1 MITFKQY
8 IILTEDRIEFLKKKY
23 NDISSSWDIFR
34 KVTGP
39 NDIVDYWARV
49 DPTPNHKYLDWI
61 MRQYMR
67 KNFRQEDFGRVRT
80 ALEAFDR
87 HKAHI
92 PQKDILRYDKLM
104 DLEDAVEA
112 VTGTKS
118 KREEIRDVKHE
129 GADKIFDEGGVV
141 VYHIKT
147 EAAAKFYG
155 KGTKWC
161 TAAEND
167 CLFKHYNKEGPL
179 YVIFCKG
186 FNGKLEKFQFH
197 FESDQFMDVEDND
210 IDLKE
215 LVQHNKV
222 LQDIPEWQG
231 KNIAVTND
239 KNVNTKSV
247 FMSIIR
253 IIENLENTDV
263 EIEARVDNVLSDKR
277 VTEKQ
282 LEWIINDSC
291 LSLDILLPTLQHRKC
306 TKQLLQLAAEKTRF
320 RRICK

>member
-1 MITFKQY
+1 
-8 IILTEDRIEFLKKKY
+8 
-23 NDISSSWDIFR
+23 
-34 KVTGP
+34 
-39 NDIVDYWARV
+39 
-49 DPTPNHKYLDWI
+49 
-61 MRQYMR
+61 MRQYTR

-80 ALEAFDR
+80 ALEAFDH

-129 GADKIFDEGGVV
+129 GADKILDKGGVT

-161 TAAEND
+161 TAADKNCQFRD
-167 CLFKHYNKEGPL
+167 YNKDGTL
-179 YVIFCKG
+179 YVVFCK
-186 FNGKLEKFQFH
+186 NSYGKPAKYQFH
-197 FESDQFMDVEDND
+197 FESDQFMDIDNND
-210 IDLKE
+210 IDLEE
-215 LVQHNKV
+215 LVQHNRS
-222 LQDIPEWQG
+222 LLDIPEWQG
-231 KNIAVTND
+231 KNMTVTND
-239 KNVNTKSV
+239 KNINNKSV

-253 IIENLENTDV
+253 NIANGIEFGNNNDYSD
-263 EIEARVDNVLSDKR
+263 IEVGDAINNVLDDKR

-282 LEWIINDSC
+282 LEWIINDNR
-291 LSLDILLPTLQHRKC
+291 LDIYVILPALQHSKC
-306 TKQLLQLAAEKTRF
+306 TKKLLQLAAKKPDLEEFVNEILDEHGK
-320 RRICK
+320 